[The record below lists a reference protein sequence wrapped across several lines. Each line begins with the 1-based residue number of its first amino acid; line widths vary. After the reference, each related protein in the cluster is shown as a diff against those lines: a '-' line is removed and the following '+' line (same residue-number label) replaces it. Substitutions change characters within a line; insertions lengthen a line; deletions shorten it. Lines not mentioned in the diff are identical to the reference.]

1 MLIMVGCCWIYAGGL
16 SMCVD
21 GFGSESNVTANV
33 TMVTINKEE
42 QLLHSSAV
50 TQADASSYEGWGK
63 SEHAAGLCRFL

>member
-33 TMVTINKEE
+33 TMVTIYKEE
-42 QLLHSSAV
+42 QALH
-50 TQADASSYEGWGK
+50 
-63 SEHAAGLCRFL
+63 